1 MIIEKLVLHNY
12 GVYEGKHELDLQPK
26 KGRPITLIG
35 ALNGAGKT
43 TLLESIQICLFGR
56 SSAFIPPAKSAYVA
70 YLSEAINRRRRS
82 ESSSVS
88 VTFRVGD
95 RKEGVKYEATRTW
108 GLASKGVNE
117 TLQISVNGVF
127 DPDVTDRWAEISERF
142 LPSKLSDLFF
152 FDGERIEALAEPV
165 RCSQMIREGLSNLL
179 GLDLISDLSKTL
191 IVLDRRMRSEDLS
204 HESHEKLQALES
216 QRELLS
222 QQRDA
227 LLSEKSNILEA
238 IEETRK
244 QLSSVRRELE
254 AQGGDLL
261 FRRDEVRTQRER
273 LGAKIKDLRNNLI
286 EHAEGVLPLAMLG
299 SQLDELS
306 RLASVSVTPARA
318 AQLTEALAA
327 ATHHLVRELEKQ
339 NYLKSEDIKSAEAL
353 ADLVVESEMST
364 KQQTE
369 IDCDFYEIESVR
381 SNLVTARS
389 SSLKLLVQL
398 DAHLTETDRLDALLA
413 AVPEGEKVEETVNTL
428 KQLEQLEAEQAT
440 ALVAF
445 DQQFSRIQKDFDEID
460 SKIEK
465 ILAEQ
470 RQYEA
475 DQTLT
480 KQMHVQLA
488 RAKENLALFQDR
500 MRARHISRLE
510 QLILE
515 GLKHLYRK
523 RNFVSAVKIDPTD
536 YSIELVLEGEGTV
549 PAFKLSAAER
559 QLLAVSV
566 LWGLA
571 KASGRELPTII
582 DTPLG
587 RLDSKHRT
595 TFVERY
601 FPNAAKQVILL
612 STDEEIIGSY
622 YNMLK
627 PHIANEYV
635 IYYDEDSQSSS
646 IRTGYFNSSLEAA

>member
-1 MIIEKLVLHNY
+1 
-12 GVYEGKHELDLQPK
+12 
-26 KGRPITLIG
+26 
-35 ALNGAGKT
+35 
-43 TLLESIQICLFGR
+43 
-56 SSAFIPPAKSAYVA
+56 
-70 YLSEAINRRRRS
+70 
-82 ESSSVS
+82 
-88 VTFRVGD
+88 
-95 RKEGVKYEATRTW
+95 
-108 GLASKGVNE
+108 
-117 TLQISVNGVF
+117 
-127 DPDVTDRWAEISERF
+127 
-142 LPSKLSDLFF
+142 
-152 FDGERIEALAEPV
+152 
-165 RCSQMIREGLSNLL
+165 
-179 GLDLISDLSKTL
+179 
-191 IVLDRRMRSEDLS
+191 
-204 HESHEKLQALES
+204 
-216 QRELLS
+216 
-222 QQRDA
+222 
-227 LLSEKSNILEA
+227 
-238 IEETRK
+238 
-244 QLSSVRRELE
+244 
-254 AQGGDLL
+254 
-261 FRRDEVRTQRER
+261 
-273 LGAKIKDLRNNLI
+273 LI

-440 ALVAF
+440 TLVAF

-488 RAKENLALFQDR
+488 RAKENLGLFQDR